1 MKKLLTCFLMLS
13 LLTGCG
19 NRTHEEKNTGSSAAS
34 EKQLTITNTV
44 ELDSEKDDM
53 SGYSWIT
60 GETGVFNKITLS
72 ESVRLFAENGTGVIY
87 YGYVGCPWCERAVPE
102 LNKVMVELN
111 LPVYYVDAKIR
122 DDDAYDRLLPYVRD
136 DLEEENGEP
145 VFYVPYVVGVKNGK
159 ITKSQKAL
167 VADYKIT
174 DINDASDQMNDSQK
188 KELQDI
194 YRSIFESVADEG
206 A

>member
-1 MKKLLTCFLMLS
+1 MKKLLTCFLALS

-19 NRTHEEKNTGSSAAS
+19 SRTHDEKNTAGTSTS
-34 EKQLTITNTV
+34 EEQKQLTITSAV
-44 ELDSEKDDM
+44 ELDSERNDM

-60 GETGVFNKITLS
+60 GEKGVYNEVSLR

-87 YGYVGCPWCERAVPE
+87 YGYVGCPWCERAIPE

-111 LPVYYVDAKIR
+111 LPVYYVDASHR
-122 DDDAYDRLLPYVRD
+122 DDEAYDALLPYVQD
-136 DLEEENGEP
+136 DLREEEGEP

-159 ITKSQKAL
+159 IVKSQIAL
-167 VADYKIT
+167 VSDYSNKDT
-174 DINDASDQMNDSQK
+174 SDPTDQMNDSQK

-194 YRSIFESVADEG
+194 YRSIFESVAD
-206 A
+206 

>member
-19 NRTHEEKNTGSSAAS
+19 SRTHDEKNTTSSVTS

-44 ELDSEKDDM
+44 ELDSERDDM

-60 GETGVFNKITLS
+60 GETGVFNKVTLE
-72 ESVRLFAENGTGVIY
+72 ESIRLFAENGTGVIY
-87 YGYVGCPWCERAVPE
+87 FGYVGCPWCERAVPE

-111 LPVYYVDAKIR
+111 LPVYYVDASIKPS
-122 DDDAYDRLLPYVRD
+122 DEVYDNLIKYVGD
-136 DLEEENGEP
+136 DLKQEDGEP

-159 ITKSQKAL
+159 ITKSQIAL
-167 VADYKIT
+167 VSDYTIKDT
-174 DINDASDQMNDSQK
+174 SDASDQMNDSQK

-194 YRSIFESVADEG
+194 YRSIFESVAD
-206 A
+206 